1 MTFLNK
7 LENAW
12 SKNQS
17 LLCIGLDPIQ
27 DKFPSH
33 LRENVEQV
41 FEFNKQIID
50 ATHDL
55 VCAYKPQ
62 IAHFASIGAE
72 EQLEKTI
79 KYIQKEHPH
88 IPIILDA
95 KRGDIGSTAEKYAHE
110 AFVRYGVD
118 AVTVNPYLGSDSI
131 APFTNYKDK
140 GTILL
145 CRTSNKGAEDLQD
158 LEVDG
163 EALYLK
169 VARKIGEDWNEN
181 KNCLAVVG
189 ATWPEQMK
197 AVRQILPNTVFLVP
211 GIGSQGGNVEEML
224 LAGKD
229 SKGRG
234 LIISSSRA
242 ILYASNEVDFAMKSR
257 EVAMKFRDEI
267 NTHL

>member
-33 LRENVEQV
+33 LRKNVEQV

-189 ATWPEQMK
+189 ATWPEQIK
-197 AVRQILPNTVFLVP
+197 AVRKILPNTVFLVP
-211 GIGSQGGNVEEML
+211 GIGSQGGNVEEMI

-257 EVAMKFRDEI
+257 EVAMEFRNEI

>member
-17 LLCIGLDPIQ
+17 LLCIGLDPLQ

-62 IAHFASIGAE
+62 MAHFASMGAE

-131 APFTNYKDK
+131 TPFTNYKDK

-169 VARKIGEDWNEN
+169 IARKIGEDWNEN

-197 AVRQILPNTVFLVP
+197 AVRQILPITVFLVP
-211 GIGSQGGNVEEML
+211 GIGSQGGNVEEMI

-242 ILYASNEVDFAMKSR
+242 IIYASNEVDFAMKSR
-257 EVAMKFRDEI
+257 EVAMKFRNEI